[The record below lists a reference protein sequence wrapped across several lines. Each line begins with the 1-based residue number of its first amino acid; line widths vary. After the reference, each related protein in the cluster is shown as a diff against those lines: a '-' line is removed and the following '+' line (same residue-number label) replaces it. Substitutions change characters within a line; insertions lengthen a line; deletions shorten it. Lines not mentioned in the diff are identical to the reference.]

1 MPYLP
6 SRGHVPDL
14 IKNPLGQSLIS
25 SRTYRTWL
33 RAGAVLG
40 VLLPAI
46 SILLFDP
53 RDGINCDDDGGH
65 GGRDGDKILDG
76 VRRGQLGREG
86 RERDPGRTPV
96 PALLPGARR
105 IRGAD
110 CPPAVA
116 DKDTRTGALQRHE
129 TAVGTILGV
138 LSGGG
143 GAGGGPPIVL
153 SSLRALGIVNLWYAN
168 LLFFLVP
175 VGVVRYMR
183 AHFYC
188 MEAVEVTVRVGVEG
202 SVGLL
207 A

>member
-1 MPYLP
+1 ML
-6 SRGHVPDL
+6 V
-14 IKNPLGQSLIS
+14 
-25 SRTYRTWL
+25 
-33 RAGAVLG
+33 
-40 VLLPAI
+40 PAI
-46 SILLFDP
+46 GIGPFDP
-53 RDGINCDDDGGH
+53 RDGINCDDDGGNR
-65 GGRDGDKILDG
+65 GRDGDKLLDG

-86 RERDPGRTPV
+86 REGDPGRTPAS
-96 PALLPGARR
+96 ALLPGARG

-110 CPPAVA
+110 RPPAVA

-143 GAGGGPPIVL
+143 GAGGSLPIVL
-153 SSLRALGIVNLWYAN
+153 SSLRALGIVNLMLYSYAN

-188 MEAVEVTVRVGVEG
+188 MEAVEVTVREGVEG